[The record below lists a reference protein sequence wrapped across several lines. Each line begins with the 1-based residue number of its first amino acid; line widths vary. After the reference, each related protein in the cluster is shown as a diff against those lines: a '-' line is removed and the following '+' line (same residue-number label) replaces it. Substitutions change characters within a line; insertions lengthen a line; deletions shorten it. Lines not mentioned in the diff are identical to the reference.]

1 VPLWASWKAD
11 KAERD
16 TDGCRERLSARK
28 GDRMDLRAFYQ
39 KLRKIEREIADVH
52 VVVVSHETPDGGR
65 PGQLAEVSRSIAAR
79 LILEGRARLATIE
92 ETAEFRAA
100 AQKALQEAQQR
111 QMADKV
117 QVSVIS
123 EADLRAFKSLVRAEK
138 R

>member
-1 VPLWASWKAD
+1 
-11 KAERD
+11 
-16 TDGCRERLSARK
+16 
-28 GDRMDLRAFYQ
+28 MDLRAFYQ

-52 VVVVSHETPDGGR
+52 VVVVSQETPDGGR
-65 PGQLAEVSRSIAAR
+65 PGQLAEVSRTIAAR

-100 AQKALQEAQQR
+100 AEKGVQEAQQR

-117 QVSVIS
+117 RVNVIS
-123 EADLRAFKSLVRAEK
+123 EADLRALKSSVRAEK